1 MFRRTV
7 YRYEFDLRS
16 GEIANRRALV
26 VLGPGEG
33 TPDGLT
39 VDDQGC
45 LWMAV
50 WDAWCLV
57 RFSPEGQEMQRV
69 RLPVPRPTSC
79 CFGGS
84 NLDTLFVTS
93 ASVRLSQQTLD
104 AAPLSGSVFAL
115 QFAGVRGLP
124 ETMFAG

>member
-1 MFRRTV
+1 M
-7 YRYEFDLRS
+7 
-16 GEIANRRALV
+16 

-33 TPDGLT
+33 TPEALPWT
-39 VDDQGC
+39 T
-45 LWMAV
+45 
-50 WDAWCLV
+50 
-57 RFSPEGQEMQRV
+57 RV
-69 RLPVPRPTSC
+69 AS
-79 CFGGS
+79 GW
-84 NLDTLFVTS
+84 DTLLVTS